1 MVTVRYTLDPDNPPR
16 FTEAEKARLD
26 ALTDEQIIAAAESDP
41 DNPPLTDEQ
50 LTLMGRVKHIQWA
63 RRASGLSQEAFAR
76 TYHISLGRL
85 RDLEQGR
92 TEPDS
97 ALKAYLTLIRYD
109 PEGVRRQLE
118 AAAERAA

>member
-1 MVTVRYTLDPDNPPR
+1 VTYVLDPKNPPKLSEE
-16 FTEAEKARLD
+16 TKARLD

-50 LTLMGRVKHIQWA
+50 LALMGRVKHIQRA
-63 RRASGLSQEAFAR
+63 RRASGLTQEAFAR